1 MIVKDDCAT
10 HVVQVL
16 LRLGGRLFSNL
27 MQRSENIALAMQAR
41 DFVGPERHHVHLSA
55 KEQVPLVPNV
65 LAVLLLS
72 ALLVGGHQFKL
83 LA

>member
-27 MQRSENIALAMQAR
+27 MQRSENIALAIKAR

-55 KEQVPLVPNV
+55 KEHVPLVPNV

-72 ALLVGGHQFKL
+72 VLLVGGHQFKL

>member
-1 MIVKDDCAT
+1 MTAAA
-10 HVVQVL
+10 QVL

-41 DFVGPERHHVHLSA
+41 DFAGPEGHHVHLSA
-55 KEQVPLVPNV
+55 KEHVPLVPNI

-72 ALLVGGHQFKL
+72 ALLVGAQQFQL
-83 LA
+83 FA